1 MGRGISYLEKGV
13 ILHGIDTKSTTYGTG
28 TIGRTAPD
36 SG

>member
-13 ILHGIDTKSTTYGTG
+13 MLYGINTKSTTYGTG
-28 TIGRTAPD
+28 RIGRTAKD